1 MARKEIGVN
10 IIIGNTTYHRV
21 ASDGI
26 AHPTKDMDR
35 DAPFHARC
43 SPREIAIFLARNW
56 GPSENAV
63 AIGAKVPAGIRRTID
78 ATPMR
83 DLNTLV
89 GQDIRP
95 TPAGE

>member
-1 MARKEIGVN
+1 MM
-10 IIIGNTTYHRV
+10 IGNTTYHRV
-21 ASDGI
+21 ANDGV

-35 DAPFHARC
+35 NAPFHAQC
-43 SPREIAIFLARNW
+43 SPREIAIFLAGNW
-56 GPSENAV
+56 GPGESAV
-63 AIGAKVPAGIRRTID
+63 AIGASVPADIRRTIA

-89 GQDIRP
+89 GRDIRP

>member
-1 MARKEIGVN
+1 MIV
-10 IIIGNTTYHRV
+10 GNTTYHRV

-26 AHPTKDMDR
+26 AHPTKVMDSN
-35 DAPFHARC
+35 APFQARC

-56 GPSENAV
+56 RPDENGV
-63 AIGAKVPAGIRRTID
+63 AIGARVPAGIRRTIE
-78 ATPMR
+78 AIPLR

-89 GQDIRP
+89 GRDIRP

>member
-1 MARKEIGVN
+1 M
-10 IIIGNTTYHRV
+10 IIGTTTYHKV

-26 AHPTKDMDR
+26 AHPTNVMDR
-35 DAPFHARC
+35 DTPFHARC
-43 SPREIAIFLARNW
+43 SPREIAIFLAGNW
-56 GPSENAV
+56 GPDENAV
-63 AIGAKVPAGIRRTID
+63 AIGAKVPAGIRRTIE